1 MRLRLSGPTVDRCL
15 VVVAALIVLASG
27 LLILGSLR
35 PLTVDAVILHLMFLV
50 TIALSECWRVRIPDS
65 RELAPLAVA
74 SSIAFSLSAEL
85 PLDHSVEQTPGL
97 VVVGTALASYAGH
110 ALYART
116 AQRPMDLSVVAT
128 RVIVVA
134 IATPLARWVPLD
146 GRSLLEQADVAGGA
160 DRWWVALALFMV
172 AGLAVGCQLL
182 LMSVQ
187 RSARTHAI
195 LRRAFLEEFS
205 AIGPLAAAT
214 TSTAA
219 VVALAVGTLG
229 PIAVPLFLIPLM
241 LLNLAVTRQAGVR
254 TAQRQTIFALSRLTD
269 LGGYTAPGHAAR
281 VADYSVAIGRDMGMS
296 ERELVDLRSA
306 ALLHDLGQVS
316 LRRPIPGGATLLISP
331 LDQRRIAA
339 AGAAILSRTIE
350 LSRLAVVLS
359 EQSMAYKRSTDLG
372 MVSLSSRVLKV
383 ANAFDD
389 LVGVERDPE
398 AARRAT
404 QRLRLTAGYEYDP
417 LVFRSLCRVLQ
428 REGLLSGRDVV
439 RLDV

>member
-1 MRLRLSGPTVDRCL
+1 MRVQLSGETVDRIL
-15 VVVAALIVLASG
+15 VTVAALIVL
-27 LLILGSLR
+27 GSLV
-35 PLTVDAVILHLMFLV
+35 LLVGTVQPVGSAAVALHLMFLV
-50 TIALSECWRVRIPDS
+50 TIALSENWRVRIPNS

-74 SSIAFSLSAEL
+74 SSVAFAVTAEL
-85 PLDHSVEQTPGL
+85 PQNVTVTHVPGL
-97 VVVGTALASYAGH
+97 VIVGTALASFAGH

-116 AQRPMDLSVVAT
+116 ADLPMDLSLVAT

-134 IATPLARWVPLD
+134 LAAMLARTVPY
-146 GRSLLEQADVAGGA
+146 EGA
-160 DRWWVALALFMV
+160 TLVDRIDTVGDDRWWVALALFVV
-172 AGLAVGCQLL
+172 AGLAIGWQIL

-195 LRRAFLEEFS
+195 LRRAFLEE
-205 AIGPLAAAT
+205 ATAVGPLAAAT
-214 TSTAA
+214 TSTAV

-241 LLNLAVTRQAGVR
+241 LLNLAVARQAGVR

-269 LGGYTAPGHAAR
+269 LSGYTSPGHAAR

-296 ERELVDLRSA
+296 ERELVDLQAA

-316 LRRPIPGGATLLISP
+316 LRRPIPGGATLLTSP

-339 AGAAILSRTIE
+339 AGAAILSRTAE
-350 LSRLAVVLS
+350 LSRLATVV
-359 EQSMAYKRSTDLG
+359 QDQAVAYRRTTDTG
-372 MVSLSSRVLKV
+372 IVSLASRTLKV

-389 LVGVERDPE
+389 LVGPDREPE
-398 AARRAT
+398 AVRRAT
-404 QRLRLTAGYEYDP
+404 QRLRLSAGYEYDP

>member
-1 MRLRLSGPTVDRCL
+1 MRVQLSGETVDRIL
-15 VVVAALIVLASG
+15 VTVAALIVL
-27 LLILGSLR
+27 GSLV
-35 PLTVDAVILHLMFLV
+35 LLVGTVQPVGFAAVALHLMFLV
-50 TIALSECWRVRIPDS
+50 TIALSENWRVRIPNS

-74 SSIAFSLSAEL
+74 SSVAFAVTAEL
-85 PLDHSVEQTPGL
+85 PQNVTVTHVPGL
-97 VVVGTALASYAGH
+97 VIVGTALASFAGH

-116 AQRPMDLSVVAT
+116 ADLPMDLSLVAT

-134 IATPLARWVPLD
+134 LAAMLARTVPY
-146 GRSLLEQADVAGGA
+146 EGA
-160 DRWWVALALFMV
+160 TLVDRIDTVGDDRWWVALALFVV
-172 AGLAVGCQLL
+172 AGLAIGWQIL

-195 LRRAFLEEFS
+195 LRRAFLEE
-205 AIGPLAAAT
+205 ATAVGPLAAAT
-214 TSTAA
+214 TSTAV

-241 LLNLAVTRQAGVR
+241 LLNLAVARQAGVR

-269 LGGYTAPGHAAR
+269 LSGYTSPGHAAR

-296 ERELVDLRSA
+296 ERELVDLQAA

-316 LRRPIPGGATLLISP
+316 LRRPIPGGATLLTSP

-339 AGAAILSRTIE
+339 AGAAILSRTAE
-350 LSRLAVVLS
+350 LSRLATVV
-359 EQSMAYKRSTDLG
+359 QDQAVAYRRTTDTG
-372 MVSLSSRVLKV
+372 IVSLASRTLKV

-389 LVGVERDPE
+389 LVGPDREPE
-398 AARRAT
+398 AVRRAT
-404 QRLRLTAGYEYDP
+404 QRLRLSAGYEYDP